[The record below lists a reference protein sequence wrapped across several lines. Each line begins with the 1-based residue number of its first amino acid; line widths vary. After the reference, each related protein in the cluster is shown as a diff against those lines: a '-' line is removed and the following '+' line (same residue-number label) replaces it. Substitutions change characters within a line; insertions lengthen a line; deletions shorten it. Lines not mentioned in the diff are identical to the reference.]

1 MNFKTIKTDL
11 IKVYDDWAPVWGK
24 DIAKPDWGLD
34 ELEKFTLL
42 VKKNGGR
49 KILDLGCGSGIQSK
63 KLSRAGLKVTGFDL
77 SQRMINQ
84 AKKRAPKAKFI
95 AGDMTKMDFPEESL
109 DGVFAQAS
117 LLHIPKKLIPKV
129 LKSIHKILKTNGVL
143 YLALK
148 EGIGEKVVE
157 EERLGRV
164 VRRFFSFFT
173 KEEIE
178 DYLQGIGFKVL
189 EIKRFVSKSPTIWL
203 YIFARKV

>member
-1 MNFKTIKTDL
+1 M
-11 IKVYDDWAPVWGK
+11 
-24 DIAKPDWGLD
+24 
-34 ELEKFTLL
+34 
-42 VKKNGGR
+42 
-49 KILDLGCGSGIQSK
+49 
-63 KLSRAGLKVTGFDL
+63 
-77 SQRMINQ
+77 
-84 AKKRAPKAKFI
+84 
-95 AGDMTKMDFPEESL
+95 
-109 DGVFAQAS
+109 
-117 LLHIPKKLIPKV
+117 
-129 LKSIHKILKTNGVL
+129 